1 MQCGHKIG
9 RLTSLNTPCKH
20 PLVGVWK
27 LWQRH
32 FNDIR
37 HIFFLQNQ
45 TYVHQFTITTLAN
58 FQCIFKWTQPTHSNL
73 IQNYTVSIR
82 HSNGTSI
89 TSKSVGKQTSFT
101 FPYNF
106 IPGYR
111 YYVKIASNVQIHQPR
126 EQFIENSELGIVLG
140 KNYLKYCENIF
151 KIKFDNF
158 WTVVEHCRKHT
169 TSLFFN
175 DWIGSSYHFSWQII
189 RCG

>member
-9 RLTSLNTPCKH
+9 RLTTLNTPCKH

-37 HIFFLQNQ
+37 QIFF
-45 TYVHQFTITTLAN
+45 FTESDLRAPIYN
-58 FQCIFKWTQPTHSNL
+58 YNISEFSMYFKWTQPTHSNL

-101 FPYNF
+101 FPCNF

-111 YYVKIASNVQIHQPR
+111 YYVKIVSNVRIQQPS
-126 EQFIENSELGIVLG
+126 EHFTESSELGIVLG
-140 KNYLKYCENIF
+140 KIYLRILVTNIQNQ
-151 KIKFDNF
+151 I
-158 WTVVEHCRKHT
+158 RA
-169 TSLFFN
+169 TSE
-175 DWIGSSYHFSWQII
+175 Q
-189 RCG
+189 